1 MPIKISF
8 QNKALSAVG
17 GLLCFE
23 ALIKQMRLGEA
34 VEPSLPTGKISGKS
48 TPFDKFQALLLAS
61 VAGAECLDDMD
72 RLQNE
77 PVFGELNGPLQ
88 TARSYGN
95 FLRKFSS
102 SHLQGLNH
110 QLSQLAGRLRSR
122 VGTEERLI
130 LDMDSTGHI
139 QHGEKMEGLAFNYK
153 NEWGLD
159 SIEVFDQ
166 LGFLYYVNVRSGST
180 FTADDAPFI
189 VSEVARNLAPS
200 LRRLKP
206 LLRCDSG
213 YCNNLV
219 FEACE
224 QQNLDL
230 LVAMR
235 ENFYAPL
242 LKRRIKWR
250 LAKSKELA
258 EEGAEMGESLYF
270 SKRCAKLYRVVFI
283 RRPRKGQRELFADW
297 QWTYQ
302 AYITS
307 ISSSEMDGEEIVKLY
322 RQRGN
327 AENYIREL
335 KNGYDLHHFPCQKL
349 NANRAYAL
357 IAGFAY
363 NLMRGM
369 ALMIDPKKP
378 PFAKRLRFLL
388 VNLAC
393 QVVRKARE
401 TIFIFPHRHQKEVN
415 RCLMNIRLRLGYG

>member
-1 MPIKISF
+1 
-8 QNKALSAVG
+8 
-17 GLLCFE
+17 
-23 ALIKQMRLGEA
+23 
-34 VEPSLPTGKISGKS
+34 
-48 TPFDKFQALLLAS
+48 
-61 VAGAECLDDMD
+61 MD
-72 RLQNE
+72 RLHSE
-77 PVFGELNGPLQ
+77 PVFTELNGPLQ

-95 FLRKFSS
+95 FLRKFSAS
-102 SHLQGLNH
+102 QLQGLNH
-110 QLSQLAGRLRSR
+110 QLSQLAGKLHSRL
-122 VGTEERLI
+122 GTAERLI

-189 VSEVARNLAPS
+189 ISEVARNLPPS
-200 LRRLKP
+200 LKRQKP

-219 FEACE
+219 FEASE
-224 QQNLDL
+224 QQNLDF

-235 ENFYAPL
+235 ENIYAPL

-250 LAKSKELA
+250 SAKSKALA
-258 EEGAEMGESLYF
+258 EEGAELGESLYF
-270 SKRCAKLYRVVFI
+270 SRKCAKLYRVVFI

-297 QWTYQ
+297 HWTYQ

-307 ISSSEMDGEEIVKLY
+307 ISSSEMDGEEIVDLY

-335 KNGYDLHHFPCQKL
+335 KNGYDLRHFPCQKL

-363 NLMRGM
+363 NLMRAM

-401 TIFIFPHRHQKEVN
+401 TLFIFPHRHQKEVN
-415 RCLMNIRLRLGYG
+415 RCLMNIRVKLGYG